1 MGKTRKTGNLVSENI
16 ITADISGVG
25 SVGIGTTRPKHLLD
39 ISGDINFT
47 GNLLKNSVVYS
58 PEATYASNAGYST
71 SAGISTYATS
81 AGIATYATTAGV
93 ATYASTAGIA
103 TYATTAGV
111 ATNAQGLT
119 GTPNISVGTITATGN
134 VSVGGTL
141 TYEDVTNVDSIGFI
155 TARTGINVVGGG
167 MTVTGISTFYNNVVT
182 TGYFTDSIGNVRS
195 IPLKTESSSSS
206 YTLIASDAGKTI
218 HVHSTTNTVVVP
230 NSVFSAGDAVSIVNG
245 DGSNTPTIQQ
255 GSGFA
260 LRNTGDGST
269 GNRTLGVFGMA
280 TIYFTGAGVG
290 YISGSGM
297 S

>member
-58 PEATYASNAGYST
+58 PDAAYASNAGYST
-71 SAGISTYATS
+71 SAGISTVSTYATS

-119 GTPNISVGTITATGN
+119 GTPNISVGAITATGN
-134 VSVGGTL
+134 VSIGGTL

-155 TARTGINVVGGG
+155 TARTGVNVVGGG
-167 MTVTGISTFYNNVVT
+167 MTVTGISTFYNNVIT
-182 TGYFTDSIGNVRS
+182 TGYFTDNCGSLRKLGTNSKSSDYTLVYADSGKAIIRTGGNV
-195 IPLKTESSSSS
+195 T
-206 YTLIASDAGKTI
+206 
-218 HVHSTTNTVVVP
+218 VP
-230 NSVFSAGDAVSIVNG
+230 NGVFYAGDMVTIVNNTS
-245 DGSNTPTIQQ
+245 SNMTVIQ
-255 GSGFA
+255 GSSFSLYNA
-260 LRNTGDGST
+260 ADGST
-269 GNRTLGVFGMA
+269 GNKTQAARSVS
-280 TIYFTGAGVG
+280 TILFVSSSVG
-290 YISGSGM
+290 YISGTQLS
-297 S
+297 